1 LLGDIQSHYWLYH
14 QLFGLEQQQ
23 CRLGYP
29 MMKPPLPAWG
39 YAALIALAA
48 ALLWVNL

>member
-1 LLGDIQSHYWLYH
+1 
-14 QLFGLEQQQ
+14 
-23 CRLGYP
+23 